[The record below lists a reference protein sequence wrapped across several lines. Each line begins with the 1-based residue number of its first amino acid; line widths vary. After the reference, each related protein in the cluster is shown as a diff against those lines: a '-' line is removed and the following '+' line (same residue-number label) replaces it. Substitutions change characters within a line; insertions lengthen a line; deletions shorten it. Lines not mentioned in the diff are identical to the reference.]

1 MSVNLISAESIAKSF
16 DERKLFSQLNFGIS
30 QGDKIALV
38 GANGAGKSTLLKVL
52 AGQIEPD
59 AGQVSIRKGIRVIY
73 LPQEPSLN
81 DEQSVL
87 DNIFALNTPVIQAI
101 KEYEAAQHVVDLPAE
116 TMQHILE
123 RLDELQ
129 AWDFEDRVQ
138 QILTNLGI
146 TNLEQLA
153 GSLSGG
159 QRKRIALAKMLL
171 SDPDLVLLDEPTNHL
186 DLNTIEWLES
196 YLTSQNTTLLMITHD
211 RYFLDNVANEIVELD
226 RGKIYR
232 YKGKYAYFL
241 EKKAEREAMAQAS
254 VEKARNLMTKEL
266 EWMRRQPKARGTKA
280 KYRIEAFYDLK
291 EKASQNFTKDEL
303 QINIKAARQG
313 SKIIEIEHIT
323 KDLGG
328 KNLIEDFSYVFKKQ
342 DRIGVVGKNGMGK
355 TTLLN
360 LLTNVLQPDSGTI
373 ERGETTKIG
382 YYTQETNNLNPENR
396 VIDEVKAIAEYITLG
411 NGETLSVSKFLE
423 QFLFPSAMQYSFIS
437 KLSGGERRRLQL
449 LKVLVDS
456 PNFLILDEP
465 TNDLDIDTLNVLEE
479 FLEQYQG
486 TLMLVSHD
494 RYFMDKLVEH
504 LFVFE
509 GEGRIR
515 DFYGN
520 YSDYRDEQ
528 DELTKQRKAEEKSAK
543 NTIIEPAP
551 QVENN
556 NKAEAASKRKL
567 SFKEQKEYTT
577 LEAEIANIETQKV
590 VLEQNLASGETDH
603 QKIAT
608 WAKELEHLNKQ
619 FDEKLLRWL
628 ELGEYL

>member
-81 DEQSVL
+81 DDQTVL

-101 KEYEAAQHVVDLPAE
+101 KEYEAAQHAIDLPAE
-116 TMQHILE
+116 KMQEILE

-138 QILTNLGI
+138 QILTHLGI

-186 DLNTIEWLES
+186 DLNTIEWLEN

-323 KDLGG
+323 KNLGG

-360 LLTNVLQPDSGTI
+360 LLTGVLQPDSGTI

-382 YYTQETNNLNPENR
+382 YYTQETNNLNPANR

-509 GEGRIR
+509 GAGQVR

-528 DELTKQRKAEEKSAK
+528 DELNKQRKAEEKSTK
-543 NTIIEPAP
+543 NTTPEPVVP
-551 QVENN
+551 VVD
-556 NKAEAASKRKL
+556 NKVEAASKRKL

-577 LEAEIANIETQKV
+577 LETEIASIETKKV

-603 QKIAT
+603 QKIET
-608 WAKELEHLNKQ
+608 WAKELEQLNEQ
-619 FDEKLLRWL
+619 LDEKVLRWM

>member
-323 KDLGG
+323 KNLGG

-528 DELTKQRKAEEKSAK
+528 DELNKQRKAEEKSAK
-543 NTIIEPAP
+543 NTIQEPVVP
-551 QVENN
+551 IVH
-556 NKAEAASKRKL
+556 NKVEAASKRKL

-577 LEAEIANIETQKV
+577 LEAEIANIETQKA